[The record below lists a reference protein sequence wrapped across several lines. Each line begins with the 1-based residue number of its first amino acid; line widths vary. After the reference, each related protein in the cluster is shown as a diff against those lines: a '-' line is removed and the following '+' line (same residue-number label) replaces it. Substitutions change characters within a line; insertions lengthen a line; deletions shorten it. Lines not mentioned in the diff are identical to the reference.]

1 MSNNENKN
9 EQFKSLKEIET
20 FIKEVSRPFVN
31 EISTTKNRLK
41 DLYDKIYS
49 LKQEKIQQS
58 LNIEEEDDNIQ
69 IEESVNQTENEVEQI
84 KEESVKTEEVK
95 ETASQKPVQ
104 SEPAKSQTYIN
115 P

>member
-84 KEESVKTEEVK
+84 KE
-95 ETASQKPVQ
+95 
-104 SEPAKSQTYIN
+104 
-115 P
+115 

>member
-84 KEESVKTEEVK
+84 KEE
-95 ETASQKPVQ
+95 
-104 SEPAKSQTYIN
+104 
-115 P
+115 

>member
-1 MSNNENKN
+1 VSNNENKN

-84 KEESVKTEEVK
+84 KEESVKTEEVIAK
-95 ETASQKPVQ
+95 TC
-104 SEPAKSQTYIN
+104 SERTCKVSNIYKSRDD
-115 P
+115 